1 MAFSHR
7 GYRLVLDHRVLRM
20 KTSVGALLIIKGK
33 QLVFMTAE
41 KDDTTKCFE
50 HIKEITHQELVA
62 RKTSLAI
69 AIDTLR

>member
-1 MAFSHR
+1 
-7 GYRLVLDHRVLRM
+7 
-20 KTSVGALLIIKGK
+20 
-33 QLVFMTAE
+33 MTAE
-41 KDDTTKCFE
+41 KDDTTKCLE